1 MGGFSPEATLSLPSV
16 DSDFDDD
23 DGDDDDASKNDDD
36 GDASSTDKMF
46 T

>member
-1 MGGFSPEATLSLPSV
+1 MGGFALEATLSLPSV

-23 DGDDDDASKNDDD
+23 DGD
-36 GDASSTDKMF
+36 ASSTDKMF